1 MKEKNLGK
9 KVANEA
15 ATSFAGM
22 SIGSVFRYIFSIL
35 MARWLG
41 PQMLGLYSLGNAVI
55 RIGEIFALM
64 GLDNGVLR
72 FVSRDSK
79 NITTATHS
87 IYSSLKMGLISSL
100 ITALILYLSSEWIVY
115 NFLNEESFLVTI
127 IKVYAIS
134 LPFCIPLLIASSSTQ
149 GFKTMKYKIIV
160 EHIMNPMTHVFAFLI
175 AYICFGD
182 KLAVLVPPFLSPI
195 IGLVFILLFLKK
207 FIDLDLRRIITS
219 HVDIKI
225 LKFSIPLMFV
235 SAIGIVM
242 HWVDVVMLGIF
253 HDANTV
259 GMYHPIERTAGLI
272 RIILFAFAGIFSPL
286 FSQYFYEKKSK
297 KMIEIYQLSTK
308 WILLSSLPIFIFLM
322 LFSKPMLMV
331 FGSQFNDFTSLRI
344 LAMGMMVQTF
354 FGLGSSS
361 LTMSGFSNLNLF
373 NVSIALIVNV
383 ILNFILIPEY
393 KILGAAFATAFSL
406 IIISALRFFENYY
419 ILDLNLFS
427 SKLIKPLI
435 SGIFVILISILFQK
449 YILNMINYSLSVFN
463 LLAYLFLGLSFVL
476 IGYFIFYSILGIDKE
491 DSEMLDVV
499 KNKFFNR

>member
-1 MKEKNLGK
+1 MKEQNLGR

-79 NITTATHS
+79 NIATATHS
-87 IYSSLKMGLISSL
+87 IYSSIKMGLISSL
-100 ITALILYLSSEWIVY
+100 IFALILYLSSEWIVY

-127 IKVYAIS
+127 IKVYALS
-134 LPFCIPLLIASSSTQ
+134 LPFCIPLLIASSATQ

-175 AYICFGD
+175 AYIYLGD
-182 KLAVLVPPFLSPI
+182 KLALLVPPFLSPV

-207 FIDLDLRRIITS
+207 FIDLDLGKIITA
-219 HVDIKI
+219 HADIKI
-225 LKFSIPLMFV
+225 LKFSVPLMFV

-253 HDANTV
+253 SDANTV
-259 GMYHPIERTAGLI
+259 GMYHPIERTSGLI
-272 RIILFAFAGIFSPL
+272 RMILFAFAGIFSPL
-286 FSQYFYEKKSK
+286 FSQYFYEKKSQ
-297 KMIEIYQLSTK
+297 KMTEIYQLSTK
-308 WILLSSLPIFIFLM
+308 WILLLSLPIFIFLM
-322 LFSKPMLMV
+322 LFSEPMLMV
-331 FGSQFNDFTSLRI
+331 FGNQFNDFTSLRI
-344 LAMGMMVQTF
+344 LATGMMIQTF

-361 LTMSGFSNLNLF
+361 LTMSGFSNLNLL
-373 NVSIALIVNV
+373 NVSIALIVNI
-383 ILNFILIPEY
+383 ILNFILIPQY
-393 KILGAAFATAFSL
+393 GILGAAFATTFSL

-491 DSEMLDVV
+491 DSEMLDVL